1 MIATSSC
8 FRIPSGFWPAV
19 GCALWFVVLWTGIWL
34 SLRRIRSFYFDP
46 QDFVRYENGGGR
58 ELPVSAETS
67 TFDSHLTNYI
77 GVIKLLVTV
86 AAASIAFGGNQ
97 NASRGIFTAKII
109 LAFSIL
115 YGAVFGALLQFFYE
129 TYAQNVRSYTPMR
142 YSLIQ
147 ALGFSSL
154 ACFIAG
160 YLWWAFNLG

>member
-1 MIATSSC
+1 LLFT
-8 FRIPSGFWPAV
+8 
-19 GCALWFVVLWTGIWL
+19 VLWTAAWL
-34 SLRRIRSFYFDP
+34 SLRGSTSFYFDP
-46 QDFVRYENGGGR
+46 QDFVHYEKGGGR
-58 ELPVSAETS
+58 ELPVSAATN
-67 TFDSHLTNYI
+67 TFNSHLKNYI
-77 GVIKLLVTV
+77 GVVKLLLTV
-86 AAASIAFGGNQ
+86 AAASIAFGTDQ
-97 NASRGIFTAKII
+97 HSRTGVFIAKII

-129 TYAQNVRSYTPMR
+129 NYAQNVRSYTRLR